1 MARSVTNAELMKALE
16 ALTAKVDALAEQG
29 ALRDRIAALEAQ
41 VADLRDHP
49 GGGMG
54 PLMTGN
60 PFYRGDAPD
69 VDDDTQV
76 VDAEDV
82 VRALGDQITGSQDPD
97 SDFFMDDVVVEIGG
111 GIGKSGD
118 KVQLGLNAR
127 EALRGNATS
136 RVKYTLRRKSRPK
149 VID

>member
-1 MARSVTNAELMKALE
+1 MARSVTNAELLQALK
-16 ALTAKVDALAEQG
+16 ALTAKVEALAEQG
-29 ALRDRIAALEAQ
+29 AMRDRIAALEAQ
-41 VADLRDHP
+41 VADLRDRP

-54 PLMTGN
+54 PLMAGN
-60 PFYRGDAPD
+60 PFYRDAAPET
-69 VDDDTQV
+69 DDTQV
-76 VDAEDV
+76 VDADDV
-82 VRALGDQITGSQDPD
+82 VRALGAQITGSQDPD
-97 SDFFMDDVVVEIGG
+97 SDFFMDDVEVEIGG
-111 GIGKSGD
+111 GLGKTGD